1 MDQLVAVMGRGIL
14 SERTPLL
21 VADDLGLTR
30 GDGCFD
36 ALRVV
41 VDSHGT
47 RVDHL
52 QRHLMRFAQSSSAMQ
67 LPGLDLDAW
76 QELINQ
82 ALAAWTVPGE
92 AVLKLL
98 RTRGPEHWAA
108 APTELLTITPAADS
122 SAARAG
128 IHAIT
133 LNRGYS
139 ADAFAEA
146 PWLLGG
152 VKTLSYGINVAA
164 RREAAHRGADE
175 AIFVSADGYLL
186 EAPTAG
192 LVIAADDRLWTTP
205 TAGTGILRSITVEV
219 IMEEASRRGVD
230 AQESLFTPAD
240 LAGIDGLWTASAI
253 RGVLPVLSVD
263 GVALPHNP
271 ALTAELATSAGF

>member
-1 MDQLVAVMGRGIL
+1 
-14 SERTPLL
+14 
-21 VADDLGLTR
+21 
-30 GDGCFD
+30 
-36 ALRVV
+36 
-41 VDSHGT
+41 
-47 RVDHL
+47 
-52 QRHLMRFAQSSSAMQ
+52 MRFAQSSSALQ
-67 LPGLDLDAW
+67 LPSLDLDAW
-76 QELINQ
+76 QDLISH
-82 ALAAWTVPGE
+82 ALEAWDVPGE

-98 RTRGPEHWAA
+98 RTRGPEHWAS
-108 APTELLTITPAADS
+108 APTEILTISPAPDS
-122 SAARAG
+122 TKARSG
-128 IHAIT
+128 IRAIT
-133 LNRGYS
+133 LNRGYA

-164 RREAAHRGADE
+164 KREATRRGVDE

-192 LVIAADDRLWTTP
+192 LIIATDGQLWTTP

-219 IMEEASRRGVD
+219 IMEEASARGID

-263 GVALPHNP
+263 GVPIPHDP
-271 ALTAELATSAGF
+271 ALTAELAASAGF